1 LCPPRFGDE
10 VELQYYR
17 LQLIY
22 ASPIDLKQ
30 GDAQGVK
37 SPSEVGT
44 AEVKGEKAPLSKI
57 IEVLTGLGADIVMES
72 FHSNPQGNSGFE
84 SERRARSWKDLGR
97 MGQPAIM
104 KGILNRSAHL
114 LFALGAGKRLGHHF
128 ANQHLTG
135 LAGMNV
141 ASELVRRGKRA
152 IQQAEGARVSSASR

>member
-1 LCPPRFGDE
+1 MDRYSFLVRLFHPLLHAGLSRRTNIAISLKIPRAT
-10 VELQYYR
+10 VVLR
-17 LQLIY
+17 
-22 ASPIDLKQ
+22 AS
-30 GDAQGVK
+30 AVR
-37 SPSEVGT
+37 
-44 AEVKGEKAPLSKI
+44 A
-57 IEVLTGLGADIVMES
+57 LGKTSA
-72 FHSNPQGNSGFE
+72 
-84 SERRARSWKDLGR
+84 R

-141 ASELVRRGKRA
+141 ASELVRRGKRS